1 MSASGANAGDFTD
14 SPYFRTLPSFP
25 PLLIP
30 RPLSFRTI
38 PGRNPIHFVDLPHFP
53 TL

>member
-14 SPYFRTLPSFP
+14 SPYFRTLALFP
-25 PLLIP
+25 LLLIP
-30 RPLSFRTI
+30 HPLSFRTM
-38 PGRNPIHFVDLPHFP
+38 PGRNAMHFIDLRCFP